1 MRKICFKWQDMNIRL
16 EYDPDE
22 NFYYVVVRETE
33 YDLDDPTNPMEAWE
47 AFIRT
52 VDQHMRFRIGNA
64 LEAQGRDR
72 VTGERK
78 RGS

>member
-16 EYDPDE
+16 EYDPEE
-22 NFYYVVVRETE
+22 NFYYVVLRETE

-78 RGS
+78 

>member
-1 MRKICFKWQDMNIRL
+1 MRKNCFKWQDKTL

-22 NFYYVVVRETE
+22 NFYYVSVRGEDRE
-33 YDLDDPTNPMEAWE
+33 LDDPTNPMEAWE
-47 AFIRT
+47 VFIRT
-52 VDQHMRFRIGNA
+52 VDQEMRFRIGNA